1 MGPHRRTGRRA
12 LATLLATALAAGLLP
27 ASVLGA
33 SPNDPAAAG
42 GPPTKVIV
50 TFHQKPGQAAE
61 HAIVAAGG
69 QVRFRYTIIPA
80 LAATVPAQAVEG
92 LRHNPLVEAVET
104 DGHVTILS
112 DDTPTGDLEYDN
124 AWGVRHIETKRV
136 HDSGNW
142 GAGVKVAVIDS
153 GIDYVHFDLSG
164 PQPVYPE
171 FNGNY
176 RGGWDFVNNDNDP
189 IDDNGHGTHV
199 SGILAADK
207 NGYLVV
213 GVAPQVDLYVLKVV
227 DASGNGDYSSVIA
240 ALQWAVDEGINV
252 VNMSIGGH
260 EASQALAEAVEAAYR
275 AHVLMVAA
283 AGNVNP
289 ASWIEL
295 IYGCPV
301 VVPAAY
307 PHVLATTY
315 TNISNELTGF
325 SCTGSQVDFAAPGD
339 QVFSPVP
346 VGTCMLCSPYGY
358 QPLSGTSMASPHL
371 AGLVALV
378 LSHGIRDAND
388 DGLLF
393 DEVKAHLCSSTDPG
407 GRIATTD
414 PRYPNWYGCGVINAG
429 KALVDNPPPVGPA
442 PNLPPVA
449 VADTASTAYQ
459 TQVTVAVLANDSDP
473 DGGTLSVT
481 SVTTPTHGTAT
492 INAGTTVTYTPAA
505 GYSGPDSF
513 GYSISDGQGGTASA
527 TVSIT
532 VGPAPTTVMHIG
544 DLDRSASK
552 TSRKWTAQVLVLVLD
567 QFGLPVAGVTV
578 NGTWSG
584 AAKGGGSCIT
594 TAGGT
599 CTIAK
604 SDLSL
609 AKTSITFTVTAV
621 AKTGATYDRTKNVD
635 ADQPPDS
642 NGTVITISRP

>member
-1 MGPHRRTGRRA
+1 
-12 LATLLATALAAGLLP
+12 
-27 ASVLGA
+27 
-33 SPNDPAAAG
+33 
-42 GPPTKVIV
+42 
-50 TFHQKPGQAAE
+50 
-61 HAIVAAGG
+61 
-69 QVRFRYTIIPA
+69 
-80 LAATVPAQAVEG
+80 
-92 LRHNPLVEAVET
+92 
-104 DGHVTILS
+104 
-112 DDTPTGDLEYDN
+112 
-124 AWGVRHIETKRV
+124 
-136 HDSGNW
+136 
-142 GAGVKVAVIDS
+142 DS

-176 RGGWDFVNNDNDP
+176 RGGWDFVNNDDDP
-189 IDDNGHGTHV
+189 MDDNGHGTHV

-213 GVAPQVDLYVLKVV
+213 GVSPRVDLYALKVD
-227 DASGNGDYSSVIA
+227 DANGNGEYSSVIA
-240 ALQWAVDEGINV
+240 ALQWAVDHGINV

-260 EASQALAEAVEAAYR
+260 EASQALADAVEAAYQ

-289 ASWIEL
+289 MSWYEVIF
-295 IYGCPV
+295 GCPV

-315 TNISNELTGF
+315 TNPANELTGY

-378 LSHGIRDAND
+378 LSHGIND
-388 DGLLF
+388 TNGDDLLF
-393 DEVKAHLCSSTDPG
+393 DEVKAHLCANTDPG

-429 KALVDNPPPVGPA
+429 KALVDNPPPLGPA
-442 PNLPPVA
+442 PNVPPVA
-449 VADTASTAYQ
+449 LDDTASTAYGSP
-459 TQVTVAVLANDSDP
+459 VSVPVLANDSDP
-473 DGGTLSVT
+473 DGDPLSVV
-481 SVTTPTHGTAT
+481 SVTTPAHGTAT
-492 INAGTTVTYTPAA
+492 IDAGTTVTYTPAA
-505 GYSGPDSF
+505 GYSGADGF
-513 GYSISDGQGGTASA
+513 GYGISDGRGGTASA
-527 TVSIT
+527 TVSVT
-532 VGPAPTTVMHIG
+532 VGPAPPTVMHIG
-544 DLDRSASK
+544 DLDRSASAA
-552 TSRKWTAQVLVLVLD
+552 RRNWTAQVIILVLD
-567 QFGLPVAGVTV
+567 QFGLPVSGATV

-594 TAGGT
+594 TAPGI

-604 SDLSL
+604 SGLSL

-621 AKTGATYDRTKNVD
+621 AKSGATYDRTKNVD
-635 ADQPPDS
+635 ADQPSDS
-642 NGTVITISRP
+642 NGTVIMISRP